1 MLFLYSRTAC
11 PVVKGKFGGKS
22 SIQLPAFAFNNI
34 LFLCVLSERS
44 AYERKQ
50 CTNFLILLVILLKY
64 STKDIWIENLIPEVY
79 MSEKLGE
86 LLVKSNF
93 ITSQQLGK
101 ALEDQKASG
110 GKLGDSL
117 IRLGLVKEGELVG
130 FLSKQYGM
138 PSVNLAELKISPDVI
153 KIIPNDV
160 AIKYQVIPV
169 SLKNSTLIVAMV
181 DPSNIFAIDDIKFL
195 TGYRI
200 EPMITSESAMAHALD
215 TYYGT
220 TKGLSSILQGIE
232 AEDLQVSGDEESID
246 IGNLQK
252 ASEDAPVIKLV
263 NAIFTEAIKKRA
275 SDIHIEPY
283 EKFLR
288 IRFRIDG
295 TLYEIMQPPLK
306 MKNALVSRLKIMS
319 RLDIAERR
327 LPQDG
332 RIKLKMARGEEMDVR
347 VSILPTLFGEKVVLR
362 LLDKSNLQLD
372 MTKLGFEAS
381 QLKEFKEAIYKP
393 YGMVLVTGPTGS
405 GKTTTLYSALSELNK
420 ITDNIST
427 AEDPVEFNL
436 PGINQVQIHEEIG
449 LTFAN
454 ALRSF
459 LRQDPDIILVGEIRD
474 FETAEIGIK
483 AALTGHLVLS
493 TLHTND
499 APSSINRLLNMGI
512 EPFLVSSAI
521 NLIVAQRLVR
531 KICSECKV
539 PITIAADSFAK
550 LGIPPEEYEQYKN
563 ITFYKGT
570 GCDACNNTGYKGR
583 IALYEVVTVTDPI
596 KELILQGAS
605 ALEIK
610 REAISQGM
618 ITLRRSGI
626 KKLLEGVTSIEEV
639 LKTTV
644 RDD

>member
-1 MLFLYSRTAC
+1 
-11 PVVKGKFGGKS
+11 
-22 SIQLPAFAFNNI
+22 
-34 LFLCVLSERS
+34 
-44 AYERKQ
+44 
-50 CTNFLILLVILLKY
+50 
-64 STKDIWIENLIPEVY
+64 

-232 AEDLQVSGDEESID
+232 AEDLQVSGGEESID

>member
-1 MLFLYSRTAC
+1 
-11 PVVKGKFGGKS
+11 
-22 SIQLPAFAFNNI
+22 
-34 LFLCVLSERS
+34 
-44 AYERKQ
+44 
-50 CTNFLILLVILLKY
+50 
-64 STKDIWIENLIPEVY
+64 

-86 LLVKSNF
+86 LLLKNNL
-93 ITSQQLGK
+93 ITSQQLEK
-101 ALEDQKASG
+101 ALDDQKSSG
-110 GKLGDSL
+110 GRLGDSL
-117 IRLGLVKEGELVG
+117 IKLGLVQEGELVG

-138 PSVNLAELKISPDVI
+138 PSINLSEIKISPDVI

-169 SLKNSTLIVAMV
+169 SLRNSTLIVAMV

-195 TGYRI
+195 TGHRI
-200 EPMITSESAMAHALD
+200 EPMIASESSMALSLD

-220 TKGLSSILQGIE
+220 TKGLTNILQGIE
-232 AEDLQVSGDEESID
+232 AEELQIAGEEESLD
-246 IGNLQK
+246 IGNLQQ

-263 NAIFTEAIKKRA
+263 NAVFTDAVKKRA
-275 SDIHIEPY
+275 SDIHVEPY

-295 TLYEIMQPPLK
+295 ILYEIMRPPIK
-306 MKNALVSRLKIMS
+306 MKNAVVSRLKIMA

-332 RIKLKMARGEEMDVR
+332 RIKLKMAKGEEMDVR

-372 MTKLGFEAS
+372 MTKLGFEEG
-381 QLKEFKEAIYKP
+381 QLNDFKEAIYKP

-420 ITDNIST
+420 ITENIST

-499 APSSINRLLNMGI
+499 APSTINRLLNMGI
-512 EPFLVSSAI
+512 EPFLVSSAT

-531 KICSECKV
+531 KTCAECKAPV
-539 PITIAADSFAK
+539 TISPESFAK

-570 GCDACNNTGYKGR
+570 GCDVCNNTGYKGR
-583 IALYEVVTVTDPI
+583 IALYEVAAVTDPI

-610 REAISQGM
+610 REAIRQGM
-618 ITLRRSGI
+618 KTLRRSGI
-626 KKLLEGVTSIEEV
+626 TKLLEGVTSLEEI